1 MPRPLEKL
9 AKTTIAPVP
18 TAPPQF
24 TAEEIDLLLQ
34 NLNSYTPEEQ
44 AEILK
49 IVEELEARQRAE
61 AAYNDLIE
69 FCKQMQADYKVG
81 KHHRILADM
90 LMDIERGKEYGL
102 DGEDVEGTGKDRI
115 CVNMP
120 PRHGK
125 SQLISIY
132 FPAWFL
138 GRNPDKKVLMVSHTT
153 DLAVDFGRKVRNL
166 ISTPEYQAIFPTV
179 QLASD
184 SKSAGRWNT
193 SAGGEYFACGV
204 GSALA
209 GRGAH
214 LLLVDDPHNEQDII
228 SGNLDVFDKAYEWF
242 TFGAR
247 TRLMPGGR
255 IAIVQTRWH
264 LDDLTGRVVRDMAQ
278 NELADKYEVVEF
290 PAILEVDAEVPDP
303 VNRLLTVHKKV
314 EKPLW
319 PEFFNLDALYR
330 TKASMPVFQWN
341 AQYQQQ
347 PTAEEAAMVKREWW
361 KEWPNEEPPS
371 CEYIIMTLDAAAEKN
386 NRADFTA
393 LTTWG
398 VFFHEEE
405 NCYCIILLNSIKK
418 RLEFPELKELA
429 MEQYEEWE
437 PDAFIVEKK
446 SSGTPLY
453 QEMRRSGLMVQE
465 YTPHRGSGDKTARL
479 NSVADIVRSGLV
491 YVPQTRWAEELV
503 EEVAGFPFMSHD
515 DLVDTTIMPL
525 MRFRQGGFISLP
537 TDEAE
542 SESLYRRRGG
552 FY

>member
-1 MPRPLEKL
+1 MTNLNV
-9 AKTTIAPVP
+9 VP
-18 TAPPQF
+18 TPTQF
-24 TAEEIDLLLQ
+24 TAQEVDLLLK
-34 NLNSYTPEEQ
+34 NLDTYTSDEQ
-44 AEILK
+44 GEILK
-49 IVEELEARQRAE
+49 LVEELEARQRAE
-61 AAYNDLIE
+61 AAYLDLIE
-69 FCKQMQADYKVG
+69 FCKAMQSDYKVG
-81 KHHRILADM
+81 KHHRILADL
-90 LMDIERGKEYGL
+90 LMEIEQGKEYA
-102 DGEDVEGTGKDRI
+102 EESEEKVDVGKDRI

-125 SQLISIY
+125 SQLVSIY

-166 ISTPEYQAIFPTV
+166 IATPDYQAIFPDV
-179 QLASD
+179 RLAAD

-193 SAGGEYFACGV
+193 SVGGEYFACGV

-228 SGNLDVFDKAYEWF
+228 NGNLDVFDKAYEWF

-264 LDDLTGRVVRDMAQ
+264 LDDLTGRVTKDMAQ
-278 NELADKYEVVEF
+278 NELADKYEIVEF
-290 PAILEVDAEVPDP
+290 PAILEVEQEDGV
-303 VNRLLTVHKKV
+303 VQ

-319 PEFFNLDALYR
+319 PAFFDLPALHR
-330 TKASMPVFQWN
+330 TKASMPMFQWN
-341 AQYQQQ
+341 SQYQQK
-347 PTAEEAAMVKREWW
+347 PTTEEAAIVKREWW
-361 KEWPNEEPPS
+361 KEWTAEEPPK
-371 CEYIIMTLDAAAEKN
+371 CEYLIMTLDAAAEKN
-386 NRADFTA
+386 NRADYTA

-398 VFFHEEE
+398 VFFNEEE
-405 NCYCIILLNSIKK
+405 DCYGIILLNAIKK

-429 MEQYEEWE
+429 WAEYTEWS

-479 NSVADIVRSGLV
+479 NSVADIVRSGLCW
-491 YVPQTRWAEELV
+491 VPQTRWAEELV
-503 EEVAGFPFMSHD
+503 EEIAGFPFMSND
-515 DLVDTTIMPL
+515 DLVDATVMAL

-537 TDEAE
+537 TDEPE
-542 SESLYRRRGG
+542 DEIYFKGYRGGG